1 MTIRPLKL
9 PRQVETLVE
18 AFRLGHDIRD
28 LDPDRYKSYLRPVLS
43 TFPIPSRLN

>member
-28 LDPDRYKSYLRPVLS
+28 LDPDRSKSYLRRVLS